1 MMKTL
6 CLALSLLA
14 LFTASC
20 EKSKTEQVKKEV
32 SDVIDY
38 ATGDQAVKT
47 MKNVEKKIEKIEKDT
62 EKKLDDLL
70 K

>member
-1 MMKTL
+1 MMKNL

-14 LFTASC
+14 LLTASC

-38 ATGDQAVKT
+38 TTGDQAVKT
-47 MKNVEKKIEKIEKDT
+47 MKNVEKKIEKIEKET

>member
-1 MMKTL
+1 MMKHL
-6 CLALSLLA
+6 CLALSLIA

-32 SDVIDY
+32 NDVIDA

-47 MKNVEKKIEKIEKDT
+47 MKKAEKEIEKIGKET
-62 EKKLDDLL
+62 EKKLDNLL

>member
-1 MMKTL
+1 MMKHL

-14 LFTASC
+14 LLAASC
-20 EKSKTEQVKKEV
+20 ERSKTDQVKKEV
-32 SDVIDY
+32 NDVIDY
-38 ATGDQAVKT
+38 ATGGQAVKT
-47 MKNVEKKIEKIEKDT
+47 MKNAEKKLEKIGKEQ